1 MSGLEELRKK
11 AAALAVASGEVREED
26 RAEYRELVHTFLAHG
41 GAPSDRVVA
50 IGKAV
55 FGVDAAEVDGAE
67 KDETAAVPA
76 KNERDS
82 LPKIEIKYM
91 EEFMFDVL
99 VDHGVPE
106 DEARVAADVLIA
118 ADKRGIDSHG
128 IGRLKP
134 IYCDRIAAGIL
145 KPTAPFSVVKDTP
158 TTALVDGNCGLGLVI
173 GPKCMQMA
181 IDKAKQHGLGMVVAR
196 NSTHYGMAGYYALM
210 ADAAGC
216 IGITG
221 TNARPSIAPTFGVDP
236 MLGTNPITWGIPSS
250 DPFPYVLDCAT
261 SICQRGKIEQY
272 AREGKPTPRGQVV
285 DRQGRERTDTDQILI
300 DLVTGECALA
310 PLGGVGTELGGYKGY
325 GYATVVE
332 ILSSALQSGTTS
344 PDLIGVDRA
353 TGKKIPMPLGHWF
366 IAIDVERFLPLAE
379 FKANVGSLLTRL
391 RDSAKDPTG
400 PGRIYTAGE
409 IEYDIG
415 ERRKVEGG
423 IPLPRALQKDMLDLR
438 AKSPALQSKYAS
450 YPFEK

>member
-1 MSGLEELRKK
+1 MSELDVIRKK
-11 AAALAVASGEVREED
+11 AAALAVAPGVISDTERD
-26 RAEYRELVHTFLAHG
+26 AYRELLSAFLTNG
-41 GAPSDRVVA
+41 GDASDRVVA
-50 IGKAV
+50 VGTSV
-55 FGVDAAEVDGAE
+55 FGIDPKDACSKDSGPNGASA
-67 KDETAAVPA
+67 ETA
-76 KNERDS
+76 
-82 LPKIEIKYM
+82 LPKIGMEYM

-99 VDHGVPE
+99 VEHGVPK
-106 DEARVAADVLIA
+106 DEAKVAADVLIA

-134 IYCDRIAAGIL
+134 IYCDRINAGIL
-145 KPTAPFSVVKDTP
+145 KPTAPFSVVSETP
-158 TTALVDGNCGLGLVI
+158 TTAVVDGNCGLGLVI
-173 GPKCMQMA
+173 GPKCMKIA
-181 IDKAKQHGLGMVVAR
+181 LDKAKEHGLGMVVAR

-210 ADAAGC
+210 ADAVGC

-250 DPFPYVLDCAT
+250 DAFPFVLDCAT

-272 AREGKPTPRGQVV
+272 AREGKPTPAGQVV
-285 DRQGRERTDTDQILI
+285 DRQGRERTDTDQILL

-332 ILSSALQSGTTS
+332 ILSSALQSGNTS
-344 PDLIGVDRA
+344 PDLVGVDRE

-366 IAIDVERFLPLAE
+366 IAIDITRFLPLEE
-379 FKANVGSLLTRL
+379 FKTNVGVLLKRL
-391 RDSAKDPTG
+391 RESAKDPTG

-415 ERRKVEGG
+415 EQRKTDGG
-423 IPLPRALQKDMLDLR
+423 IPLPRALQKDMVDLR
-438 AKSPALQSKYAS
+438 AKSAALQSKYPKF
-450 YPFEK
+450 PFET